1 MEDILYGYNSALI
14 ALILF
19 ILIVLAN
26 ECGYRYARRTT
37 SQANGG
43 VTSQTNAIQAG
54 MLGLL
59 ALLLGFSF
67 NMALQRYDIRSAAV
81 LEESNA
87 IGTAN
92 LRAELL
98 PELQSTRAT
107 ALIREYVL
115 VRVEGGKTVTIDQDR
130 RRTDIEKTAMLQA
143 QLWRIAQ
150 EAANIDPRPVTAGL
164 FLQSINDVIDAYG
177 VRQAALQKHVPEVVL
192 FLLIAIFVISGSV
205 QGYASG
211 LAGGRP
217 WLATVSL
224 AGLIVL
230 VVFIVI
236 DLDRPRRGLIEV
248 DQSSMIDLSLQ
259 LQEYSRE

>member
-1 MEDILYGYNSALI
+1 MQDILYSYNSALI
-14 ALILF
+14 AVTLF

-26 ECGYRYARRTT
+26 EGGYRYARRTT
-37 SQANGG
+37 PQADEG

-67 NMALQRYDIRSAAV
+67 NMALQRFDIRSTAV

-87 IGTAN
+87 IGTAY

-98 PELQSTRAT
+98 PELQSTKAT
-107 ALIREYVL
+107 ALISEYVS
-115 VRVEGGKTVTIDQDR
+115 VRVEGGKAEMTDHDR
-130 RRTDIEKTAMLQA
+130 RQENSEKTAILQA
-143 QLWRIAQ
+143 QLWRIAL
-150 EAANIDPRPVTAGL
+150 EAADTDPRPVTTGL

-177 VRQAALQKHVPEVVL
+177 IRQAVLQKHVPEVVL
-192 FLLIAIFVISGSV
+192 FLLIGIFVISGSV

-211 LAGGRP
+211 LVGDRP

-230 VVFIVI
+230 VIFIVI

-248 DQSSMIDLSLQ
+248 DQSSMVDLSQQ
-259 LQEYSRE
+259 LKEYNRN